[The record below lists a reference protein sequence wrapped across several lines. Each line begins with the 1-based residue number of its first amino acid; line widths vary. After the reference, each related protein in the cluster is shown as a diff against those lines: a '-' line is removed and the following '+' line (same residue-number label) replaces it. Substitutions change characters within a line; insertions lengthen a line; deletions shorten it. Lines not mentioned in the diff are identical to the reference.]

1 MSVLFLTVCVTKTH
15 TICTVAEDITVVAD
29 VPTLIGGIKNT
40 RHPIDYH
47 LNKGEM
53 NMYFD
58 STIYNREN
66 LKEKDRKELDF
77 WFDFMNNVIDG
88 VMDDDE
94 PLGLET
100 LDKLINEVEENIA
113 KQIKENLK
121 SNMQEYLVAIIDG
134 YDEVE
139 KREEFTTYCDDV
151 E

>member
-1 MSVLFLTVCVTKTH
+1 
-15 TICTVAEDITVVAD
+15 
-29 VPTLIGGIKNT
+29 
-40 RHPIDYH
+40 
-47 LNKGEM
+47 
-53 NMYFD
+53 MYFD